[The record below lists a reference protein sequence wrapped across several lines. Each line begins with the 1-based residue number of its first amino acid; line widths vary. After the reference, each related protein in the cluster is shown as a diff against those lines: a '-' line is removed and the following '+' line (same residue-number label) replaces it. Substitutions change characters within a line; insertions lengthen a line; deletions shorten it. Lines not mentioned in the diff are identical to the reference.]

1 MMATA
6 AIKPSAMESASAK
19 MDYALFDRNTTAFVY
34 GYQTNAIQR
43 MLDFDYICKRE
54 RPSIAAIINP
64 SRAGI
69 HKAFWGTKEII
80 LPMYKTVQEAVKIYP
95 EADVMV
101 NFASHRSAFETTM
114 EALEQPTIRT
124 AAVIAEGVPERQARI
139 MSATARRLKK
149 FIIGPATV
157 GGMLAGAFRIGN
169 TAGTIENIIA
179 SKLYRPGCV
188 GFVSKSGGMLNEA
201 FNIISRSSN
210 GIYEGIAIGG
220 DRYPG
225 STMLDHIMRYES
237 NPEIKMIACL
247 GELGGEDEYR
257 IINAL
262 EAGKIKKP
270 LVAWVTGTCGPVLP
284 SSVQFGHA
292 GAKADTQKET
302 AQAKN
307 DAFRSAGAYVPNSFD
322 DYGDTVKQVY
332 EMLKSQGKTADIDEP
347 EVPRLPVDYSKALS
361 SGMIRKPT
369 TFICTIS
376 DDSGEELLYAG
387 KPITNVLEQ
396 KMGIG
401 GVIGLLWFKKELPD
415 YAARFI
421 ELVIQI
427 TADHGPAVS
436 GAHNAIV
443 ASCAGKDLISSLCS
457 GLLTIGPR
465 FGGAIDDAAREFK
478 RAKEAGLTPEQFVT
492 EMKRKGINIPG
503 IGHRIKS
510 VKNPD
515 KRVTLLIDFARKNFA
530 RTELLDYALDVEKLT
545 TAKKGNLIL
554 NVDGCIGILFLD
566 LMNSCGAFSSEEINE
581 VVKLGYLNGLFAL
594 GRSIGLIGHILDQK
608 RLGARLYRHPTEDIA
623 YMLPSED
630 DIRCG

>member
-1 MMATA
+1 MSR
-6 AIKPSAMESASAK
+6 K
-19 MDYALFDRNTTAFVY
+19 DYVLFDRNTKAFVY
-34 GYQTNAIQR
+34 GFQTNAIQR

-54 RPSIAAIINP
+54 SPSIAAIINP

-69 HKAFWGTKEII
+69 HKAFWGTKEIL
-80 LPMYKTVQEAVKIYP
+80 LPMYKTVAMAAKAYP

-114 EALEQPTIRT
+114 EALQEKTIRVV
-124 AAVIAEGVPERQARI
+124 AVIAEGVPERQSRI
-139 MSATARRLKK
+139 LSATAQNLLKVV
-149 FIIGPATV
+149 IGPATV
-157 GGMLAGAFRIGN
+157 GGMAAGAFRIGN

-201 FNIISRSSN
+201 FNIISRNSN
-210 GIYEGIAIGG
+210 GIYEGVAIGG

-225 STMLDHIMRYES
+225 SNMLDHIMRYEA

-257 IINAL
+257 IIQAL
-262 EAGKIKKP
+262 KTGKITKP
-270 LVAWVTGTCGPVLP
+270 LVAWVTGTCSPVLP
-284 SSVQFGHA
+284 ASVQFGHA
-292 GAKADTQKET
+292 GAKADTEKET

-307 DAFRSAGAYVPNSFD
+307 QAFREAGAYVPTSFD
-322 DYGDTVKQVY
+322 GYGDEVRKVYDTLLAKGVVK
-332 EMLKSQGKTADIDEP
+332 EFAEP
-347 EVPRLPVDYSKALS
+347 ESPRIPADYSKALAE
-361 SGMIRKPT
+361 GIIRKPT
-369 TFICTIS
+369 TFICTVS
-376 DDSGEELLYAG
+376 DDRGEELLYAG
-387 KPITNVLEQ
+387 KKLSDVLDQ

-421 ELVIQI
+421 ELVLQI
-427 TADHGPAVS
+427 VADHGPAVS

-478 RAKEAGLTPEQFVT
+478 RAKETGMTPEHFVND
-492 EMKRKGINIPG
+492 MKKKGINIPG
-503 IGHRIKS
+503 IGHKIKS

-515 KRVTLLIDFARKNFA
+515 KRVQLLIQYAKSNFP
-530 RTELLDYALDVEKLT
+530 RTELLNYALQVEQLT

-554 NVDGCIGILFLD
+554 NVDGCIGILFID
-566 LMNSCGAFSSEEINE
+566 LMDSCGAFTQAEIDE

-608 RLGARLYRHPTEDIA
+608 RLGARLYRHPAEDIA
-623 YMLPSED
+623 YMMPTSEE
-630 DIRCG
+630 IQCKR

>member
-1 MMATA
+1 MISATA
-6 AIKPSAMESASAK
+6 TNPKSVSTK
-19 MDYALFDRNTTAFVY
+19 NDYVLFDRGTKAFVY

-43 MLDFDYICKRE
+43 MLDFDYICKRDS
-54 RPSIAAIINP
+54 PSISAIIN
-64 SRAGI
+64 SNRAGI

-80 LPMYKTVQEAVKIYP
+80 LPMFKTIAEAAKAHP

-114 EALEQPTIRT
+114 EALERKTIRT
-124 AAVIAEGVPERQARI
+124 VVVIAEGVPERQARI
-139 MSATARRLKK
+139 LAATARKLGKTV
-149 FIIGPATV
+149 IGPATV
-157 GGMLAGAFRIGN
+157 GGMTAGAFRIGN

-179 SKLYRPGCV
+179 SKLYRPGSV

-201 FNIISRSSN
+201 FNIISRNSN
-210 GIYEGIAIGG
+210 GVHEGVAIGG

-225 STMLDHIMRYES
+225 SNMLDHIMRYEA

-247 GELGGEDEYR
+247 GELGGTDEYR
-257 IINAL
+257 IIEAL
-262 EAGKIKKP
+262 KAGKITKP

-292 GAKADTQKET
+292 GAKADSQKET

-307 DAFRSAGAYVPNSFD
+307 EAFKNAGAYVPNSFD
-322 DYGDTVKQVY
+322 NYGEMVKQVY
-332 EMLKSQGKTADIDEP
+332 EMLKSQGKVKDVVEP
-347 EVPRLPVDYSKALS
+347 EVPRLPVDYSKALT
-361 SGMIRKPT
+361 SGLIRKPT

-376 DDSGEELLYAG
+376 DDSGDELLYAG
-387 KPITNVLEQ
+387 KKISDVLEQ
-396 KMGIG
+396 KVGIG
-401 GVIGLLWFKKELPD
+401 GVVGLLWFKKQLPD

-421 ELVIQI
+421 ELVLQI
-427 TADHGPAVS
+427 VADHGPAVS
-436 GAHNAIV
+436 AAHNSIV

-478 RAKEAGLTPEQFVT
+478 RAKETGLSPEQFVG
-492 EMKRKGINIPG
+492 EMKSKGINIPG

-515 KRVTLLIDFARKNFA
+515 VRVLLLIEYARKNFA
-530 RTELLDYALDVEKLT
+530 RTELLDYALEVERLT

-566 LMNSCGAFSSEEINE
+566 LMSSCGAFTKTEIDE

-623 YMLPSED
+623 YMLPKPED
-630 DIRCG
+630 IDCKR

>member
-1 MMATA
+1 MMAA
-6 AIKPSAMESASAK
+6 AAMRTNMGHPAGK
-19 MDYALFDRNTTAFVY
+19 DYVLFDRRTRAFVY

-43 MLDFDYICKRE
+43 MMDFDFICKRE
-54 RPSIAAIINP
+54 TPSIAAIINP
-64 SRAGI
+64 GRAGI
-69 HKAFWGTKEII
+69 HKVFWGTKEII
-80 LPMYKTVQEAVKIYP
+80 LPMYRTIADAVKAHP
-95 EADVMV
+95 DADVMV
-101 NFASHRSAFETTM
+101 NFASYRSAFETTM
-114 EALEQPTIRT
+114 EALEQPSIRT
-124 AAVIAEGVPERQARI
+124 IAVIAEGVPERQSRVMA
-139 MSATARRLKK
+139 ATARARSKVV
-149 FIIGPATV
+149 IGPATV

-169 TAGTIENIIA
+169 TAGTVENIIA
-179 SKLYRPGCV
+179 SRLYRPGCV

-201 FNIISRSSN
+201 FNIISRNSN

-225 STMLDHIMRYES
+225 STMLDHILRYEA

-257 IINAL
+257 IIEAL
-262 EAGKIKKP
+262 QAGRITKP
-270 LVAWVTGTCGPVLP
+270 LVAWVTGTCAPVLP

-307 DAFRSAGAYVPNSFD
+307 EAFRKAGAYVPESFD
-322 DYGDTVKQVY
+322 DYGEQIKRVY
-332 EMLKSQGKTADIDEP
+332 DMLMAEGKAADVVEP
-347 EVPRLPVDYSKALS
+347 EVPRLPMDYSKALS
-361 SGMIRKPT
+361 SGVIRRPT

-387 KPITNVLEQ
+387 KTISDVLEQ
-396 KMGIG
+396 RIGIG

-421 ELVIQI
+421 ELVLQI

-478 RAKEAGLTPEQFVT
+478 RARETGLTPEQFVS
-492 EMKRKGINIPG
+492 EMKKKGINIPG

-515 KRVTLLIDFARKNFA
+515 KRVSLLINFARKNFA
-530 RTELLDYALDVEKLT
+530 RTELLDYALAVQQLT

-566 LMNSCGAFSSEEINE
+566 LMNSCGAFTKEEIDDI
-581 VVKLGYLNGLFAL
+581 VRLGYLNGLFAL

-630 DIRCG
+630 EIRCK

>member
-1 MMATA
+1 VR
-6 AIKPSAMESASAK
+6 PG
-19 MDYALFDRNTTAFVY
+19 YQLFDRKTKSFVY

-54 RPSIAAIINP
+54 SPSISAIINP
-64 SRAGI
+64 NRKGI
-69 HKAFWGTKEII
+69 HKAFWGSKEI
-80 LPMYKTVQEAVKIYP
+80 LMPMYKTISAAAEAHP

-101 NFASHRSAFETTM
+101 NFASFRSAFETTM
-114 EALEQPTIRT
+114 EALSEESIRT
-124 AAVIAEGVPERQARI
+124 VAVIAEGVPERMSRI
-139 MSATARRLKK
+139 MGATAQQLGKV
-149 FIIGPATV
+149 IIGPATV
-157 GGMLAGAFRIGN
+157 GGMAAGAFRIGN

-201 FNIISRSSN
+201 FNIISRNSN
-210 GIYEGIAIGG
+210 GVYEGIAIGG

-225 STMLDHIMRYES
+225 STMLDHIMRFEA
-237 NPEIKMIACL
+237 NPSIKMIACL
-247 GELGGEDEYR
+247 GELGGVDEYR
-257 IINAL
+257 IVEAL
-262 EAGKIKKP
+262 KAKRISKP
-270 LVAWVTGTCGPVLP
+270 LVAWVTGTCAPVLP
-284 SSVQFGHA
+284 ASVQFGHA

-307 DAFRSAGAYVPNSFD
+307 QAFREAGAHVPESFD
-322 DYGDTVKQVY
+322 DYGEKVRQVY
-332 EMLKSQGKTADIDEP
+332 EMLRSRGGIQEVTEP
-347 EVPRLPVDYSKALS
+347 EVPKIPMDYSRALA
-361 SGMIRKPT
+361 SGVIRKPA

-376 DDSGEELLYAG
+376 DDSGDELLYAG
-387 KPITNVLEQ
+387 KTLTDVLEQ
-396 KMGIG
+396 KMGLG

-421 ELVIQI
+421 ELVLQI
-427 TADHGPAVS
+427 VADHGPAVS

-478 RAKEAGLTPEQFVT
+478 RAQEAGLEPEQFVSQ
-492 EMKRKGINIPG
+492 MKKMGINIPG
-503 IGHRIKS
+503 IGHRVKS
-510 VKNPD
+510 IKNPD
-515 KRVTLLIDFARKNFA
+515 KRVLLLIDYARKNFPS
-530 RTELLDYALDVEKLT
+530 TDLLDYALQVEQLT

-566 LMNSCGAFSSEEINE
+566 LMSSCGAFSPEEIDD
-581 VVKLGYLNGLFAL
+581 VVRLGYLNGLFAV

-608 RLGARLYRHPTEDIA
+608 RLEERLYRHPTEDIA
-623 YMLPSED
+623 YMLPTAEE
-630 DIRCG
+630 IQCHRP

>member
-1 MMATA
+1 MS
-6 AIKPSAMESASAK
+6 KN
-19 MDYALFDRNTTAFVY
+19 DYILFDRNTVAFVY

-54 RPSIAAIINP
+54 KPSIAAIINP
-64 SRAGI
+64 NRAGI
-69 HKAFWGTKEII
+69 HKAFWGTKEIL
-80 LPMYKTVQEAVKIYP
+80 LPMYKTISSAAKAHP

-101 NFASHRSAFETTM
+101 NFASHRSAYETTM
-114 EALEQPTIRT
+114 QALEEKTIRT
-124 AAVIAEGVPERQARI
+124 VAVIAEGVPERQSRI
-139 MSATARRLKK
+139 MSATAKRLGKT
-149 FIIGPATV
+149 IIGPATV
-157 GGMLAGAFRIGN
+157 GGMAAGAFRIGN

-179 SKLYRPGCV
+179 SRLYRPGCV

-201 FNIISRSSN
+201 FNIISRNSN
-210 GIYEGIAIGG
+210 GIYEGVAIGG

-225 STMLDHIMRYES
+225 SNMLDHIMRYEA
-237 NPEIKMIACL
+237 NPDIKMIACL

-257 IINAL
+257 IIEAL
-262 EAGKIKKP
+262 KEGKITKP
-270 LVAWVTGTCGPVLP
+270 LVAWVTGTCAPVLP
-284 SSVQFGHA
+284 ASVQFGHA
-292 GAKADTQKET
+292 GAKADTQRET

-307 DAFRSAGAYVPNSFD
+307 NAFREAGAYVPNSFD
-322 DYGDTVKQVY
+322 DYGDVVRKVY
-332 EMLKSQGKTADIDEP
+332 EELVAKGIVRDIAEP
-347 EVPRLPVDYSKALS
+347 EVPKIPVDYSKALA
-361 SGMIRKPT
+361 SGDIRRPT

-387 KPITNVLEQ
+387 KKISDVLDQ

-415 YAARFI
+415 YAAQFI
-421 ELVIQI
+421 ELVLQI
-427 TADHGPAVS
+427 VADHGPAVS

-478 RAKEAGLTPEQFVT
+478 RAKETKMTPEQFVSD
-492 EMKRKGINIPG
+492 MKKKGINIPG
-503 IGHRIKS
+503 IGHKIKS

-515 KRVTLLIDFARKNFA
+515 KRVQLLIKYARANFPS
-530 RTELLDYALDVEKLT
+530 TELLDYALQVEQLT

-566 LMNSCGAFSSEEINE
+566 LMSSCGAFSKEEMDEI
-581 VVKLGYLNGLFAL
+581 VRLGYLNGLFAL

-608 RLGARLYRHPTEDIA
+608 RLGARLYRHPVEDIA
-623 YMLPSED
+623 YMMPSEEE
-630 DIRCG
+630 IQCKR

>member
-1 MMATA
+1 MYRTVAAAAMA
-6 AIKPSAMESASAK
+6 
-19 MDYALFDRNTTAFVY
+19 
-34 GYQTNAIQR
+34 
-43 MLDFDYICKRE
+43 
-54 RPSIAAIINP
+54 
-64 SRAGI
+64 
-69 HKAFWGTKEII
+69 
-80 LPMYKTVQEAVKIYP
+80 YP
-95 EADVMV
+95 DADAMV
-101 NFASHRSAFETTM
+101 NFASHRSAFETSM
-114 EALEQPTIRT
+114 EALQEKSIRVI
-124 AAVIAEGVPERQARI
+124 AVIAEGVPERQSRVL
-139 MSATARRLKK
+139 SATARKLGKV
-149 FIIGPATV
+149 IIGPATV
-157 GGMLAGAFRIGN
+157 GGMAAGAFRIGN

-179 SKLYRPGCV
+179 SRLYRPGCV

-201 FNIISRSSN
+201 FNIISRNSS
-210 GIYEGIAIGG
+210 GVFEGVAIGG

-225 STMLDHIMRYES
+225 STMLDHIMRYEA

-257 IINAL
+257 IIQAL
-262 EAGKIKKP
+262 KAGRITKP
-270 LVAWVTGTCGPVLP
+270 LVAWVTGTCSSVLP

-292 GAKADTQKET
+292 GAKADTKKET

-307 DAFRSAGAYVPNSFD
+307 EAFREAGAHVPNSFD
-322 DYGDTVKQVY
+322 DYGDVVRKVY
-332 EMLKSQGKTADIDEP
+332 EDLKARGVVSDIAEP
-347 EVPRLPVDYSKALS
+347 EAPKIPADYSKALA
-361 SGMIRKPT
+361 SGDIRRPT

-387 KPITNVLEQ
+387 KKLSDVLDQ

-415 YAARFI
+415 YAAQFI
-421 ELVIQI
+421 ELVLQI
-427 TADHGPAVS
+427 VADHGPAVS

-478 RAKEAGLTPEQFVT
+478 RAKETGMAPEQFVN
-492 EMKRKGINIPG
+492 EMKKKGINIPG
-503 IGHRIKS
+503 IGHKIKS
-510 VKNPD
+510 TKNPD
-515 KRVTLLIDFARKNFA
+515 LRVQLLIQYARRNFPS
-530 RTELLDYALDVEKLT
+530 TELLNYALQVEELT

-566 LMNSCGAFSSEEINE
+566 LMTSCGAFTKAEIDE

-608 RLGARLYRHPTEDIA
+608 RQGARLYRHPTEDIA
-623 YMLPSED
+623 YMMPSAED
-630 DIRCG
+630 ISCKR

>member
-1 MMATA
+1 MS
-6 AIKPSAMESASAK
+6 KK
-19 MDYALFDRNTTAFVY
+19 DYILFDRNTVAFVY

-54 RPSIAAIINP
+54 KPSIAAIINP
-64 SRAGI
+64 NRAGI
-69 HKAFWGTKEII
+69 HKAFWGTKEIL
-80 LPMYKTVQEAVKIYP
+80 LPMYKTISSAAKAHP

-101 NFASHRSAFETTM
+101 NFASHRSAYETTM
-114 EALEQPTIRT
+114 EALEEKTIRT
-124 AAVIAEGVPERQARI
+124 VAVIAEGVPERQSRI
-139 MSATARRLKK
+139 MSATAKRLGKT
-149 FIIGPATV
+149 IIGPATV
-157 GGMLAGAFRIGN
+157 GGMAAGAFRIGN
-169 TAGTIENIIA
+169 TAGTIENIVA
-179 SKLYRPGCV
+179 SRLYRPGCV

-201 FNIISRSSN
+201 FNIISRNSN
-210 GIYEGIAIGG
+210 GIYEGVAIGG

-225 STMLDHIMRYES
+225 SNMLDHIMRYEA
-237 NPEIKMIACL
+237 NPDIKMIACL

-257 IINAL
+257 IIQAL
-262 EAGKIKKP
+262 KEGKITKP
-270 LVAWVTGTCGPVLP
+270 LVAWVTGTCAPVLP
-284 SSVQFGHA
+284 ASVQFGHA

-307 DAFRSAGAYVPNSFD
+307 NAFREAGAYVPNSFD
-322 DYGDTVKQVY
+322 DYGDVVRKVY
-332 EMLKSQGKTADIDEP
+332 EELVAKGIAQDVIEP
-347 EVPRLPVDYSKALS
+347 EVPKIPADYSKALA
-361 SGMIRKPT
+361 SGDIRRPT

-387 KPITNVLEQ
+387 KKISDVLDQ

-415 YAARFI
+415 YAAKFI
-421 ELVIQI
+421 ELVLQI
-427 TADHGPAVS
+427 VADHGPAVS

-478 RAKEAGLTPEQFVT
+478 RAKETQMTPEQFVSD
-492 EMKRKGINIPG
+492 MKKKGINIPG
-503 IGHRIKS
+503 IGHKIKS

-515 KRVTLLIDFARKNFA
+515 KRVQLLIKYARANFPS
-530 RTELLDYALDVEKLT
+530 TELLDYALQVEQLT

-566 LMNSCGAFSSEEINE
+566 LMSSCGAFSKEEIDE
-581 VVKLGYLNGLFAL
+581 IVRLGYLNGLFAL

-608 RLGARLYRHPTEDIA
+608 RLGARLYRHPAEDIA
-623 YMLPSED
+623 YMMPSEEE
-630 DIRCG
+630 IQCKRREH

>member
-1 MMATA
+1 MS
-6 AIKPSAMESASAK
+6 KN
-19 MDYALFDRNTTAFVY
+19 DYILFDRNTVAFVY

-54 RPSIAAIINP
+54 KPSIAAIINP
-64 SRAGI
+64 NRAGI
-69 HKAFWGTKEII
+69 HKAFWGTKEIL
-80 LPMYKTVQEAVKIYP
+80 LPMYKTISSAAKAHP

-101 NFASHRSAFETTM
+101 NFASHRSAYETTM
-114 EALEQPTIRT
+114 QALEEKTIRT
-124 AAVIAEGVPERQARI
+124 VAVIAEGVPERQSRI
-139 MSATARRLKK
+139 MSATAKRLGKT
-149 FIIGPATV
+149 IIGPATV
-157 GGMLAGAFRIGN
+157 GGMAAGAFRIGN

-179 SKLYRPGCV
+179 SRLYRPGCV

-201 FNIISRSSN
+201 FNIISRNSN
-210 GIYEGIAIGG
+210 GIYEGVAIGG

-225 STMLDHIMRYES
+225 SNMLDHIMRYEA
-237 NPEIKMIACL
+237 NPDIKMIACL

-257 IINAL
+257 IIEAL
-262 EAGKIKKP
+262 KEGKITKP
-270 LVAWVTGTCGPVLP
+270 LVAWVTGTCAPVLP
-284 SSVQFGHA
+284 ASVQFGHA
-292 GAKADTQKET
+292 GAKADTQRET

-307 DAFRSAGAYVPNSFD
+307 NAFREAGAYVPNSFD
-322 DYGDTVKQVY
+322 DYGDVVRKVY
-332 EMLKSQGKTADIDEP
+332 EELVAKGIVRDIAEP
-347 EVPRLPVDYSKALS
+347 EVPKIPVDYSKALA
-361 SGMIRKPT
+361 SGDIRRPT

-387 KPITNVLEQ
+387 KKISDVLDQ
-396 KMGIG
+396 NMGIG

-415 YAARFI
+415 YATKFI
-421 ELVIQI
+421 ELVLQI
-427 TADHGPAVS
+427 VADHGPAVS

-478 RAKEAGLTPEQFVT
+478 RAKETKMTPEQFVSD
-492 EMKRKGINIPG
+492 MKKKGINIPG
-503 IGHRIKS
+503 IGHKIKS

-515 KRVTLLIDFARKNFA
+515 KRVQLLIKYARANFPS
-530 RTELLDYALDVEKLT
+530 TELLDYALQVEQLT

-566 LMNSCGAFSSEEINE
+566 LMSSCGAFSKEEMDEI
-581 VVKLGYLNGLFAL
+581 VRLGYLNGLFAL

-608 RLGARLYRHPTEDIA
+608 RLGARLYRHPVEDIA
-623 YMLPSED
+623 YMMPSEEE
-630 DIRCG
+630 IQCKR